1 MDTLKEDHITNRTIG
16 GNGMN
21 KLQPIKK
28 AIILYTAVTVIE
40 QLLNRP
46 KNYLKDNS
54 FVIPS
59 DAKNAT
65 NSARRLLKA
74 ASQYCKK

>member
-1 MDTLKEDHITNRTIG
+1 
-16 GNGMN
+16 MN
-21 KLQPIKK
+21 ELQPIKK

-40 QLLNRP
+40 QLLDST
-46 KNYLKDNS
+46 KDKSDSTNES
-54 FVIPS
+54 FVIPG
-59 DAKNAT
+59 DPDNAT